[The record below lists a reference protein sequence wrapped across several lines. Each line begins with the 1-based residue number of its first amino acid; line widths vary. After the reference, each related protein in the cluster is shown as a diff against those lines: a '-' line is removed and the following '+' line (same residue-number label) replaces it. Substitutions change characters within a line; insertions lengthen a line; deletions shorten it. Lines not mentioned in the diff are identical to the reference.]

1 MVHHTI
7 DIATHFVVDQ
17 AAWRK
22 AALDLRVPYWDWVSN
37 SVPPDCVIKD
47 ETVLIVDYEGH
58 TLKVDNPLIRF
69 RFLQRHC
76 DLFGG
81 PFDAWMT
88 TLRHPDT
95 YGNENIDELVQ

>member
-1 MVHHTI
+1 M
-7 DIATHFVVDQ
+7 
-17 AAWRK
+17 
-22 AALDLRVPYWDWVSN
+22 SN